1 MTIMSVI
8 KFLILLYLFE
18 KNASGS
24 TLGIGI
30 KAIRNKRILILEEQ
44 QGGFSYQE
52 WPGRVIF
59 EHLNEWPRDKD
70 VRSQFNID
78 Q

>member
-1 MTIMSVI
+1 MYVI

-30 KAIRNKRILILEEQ
+30 NEIRNKLILIPEEQ
-44 QGGFSYQE
+44 HGGFSNQE
-52 WPGRVIF
+52 
-59 EHLNEWPRDKD
+59 
-70 VRSQFNID
+70 
-78 Q
+78 

>member
-1 MTIMSVI
+1 MTIKSVI

-30 KAIRNKRILILEEQ
+30 NAIRNKRILILEEQ
-44 QGGFSYQE
+44 HGGFSNQE
-52 WPGRVIF
+52 LPGRFDAF
-59 EHLNEWPRDKD
+59 ERMT
-70 VRSQFNID
+70 
-78 Q
+78 

>member
-1 MTIMSVI
+1 MSVI

-52 WPGRVIF
+52 
-59 EHLNEWPRDKD
+59 
-70 VRSQFNID
+70 
-78 Q
+78 